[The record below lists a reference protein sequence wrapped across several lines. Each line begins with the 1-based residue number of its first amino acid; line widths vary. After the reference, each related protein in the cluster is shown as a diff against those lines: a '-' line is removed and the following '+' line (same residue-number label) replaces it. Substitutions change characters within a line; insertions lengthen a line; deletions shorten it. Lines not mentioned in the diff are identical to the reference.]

1 MIEINYDIPGKVELI
16 SELKEIFSGVDKVI
30 NDLEQEK
37 SVLEK
42 ELETLENTKT
52 FTVDNL
58 KRKPEINRLLTENS
72 HLLTQMKKER
82 EELQQSCFTYFP
94 NKVGDI
100 DSQYRQAI
108 EKQLEPVEQEIAL
121 LLKQLNEK
129 VMFIKSVK
137 VKANAIYNRE
147 IVDEG
152 NKIIGVTRHN
162 RSVIGISS
170 YVSAPN
176 LVERAMKYERGQLK
190 S

>member
-1 MIEINYDIPGKVELI
+1 MINKGAIKMIEINYDIPGKVELI

-108 EKQLEPVEQEIAL
+108 E
-121 LLKQLNEK
+121 N
-129 VMFIKSVK
+129 
-137 VKANAIYNRE
+137 N
-147 IVDEG
+147 
-152 NKIIGVTRHN
+152 
-162 RSVIGISS
+162 
-170 YVSAPN
+170 
-176 LVERAMKYERGQLK
+176 
-190 S
+190 

>member
-1 MIEINYDIPGKVELI
+1 MIEINYDIPRKVELI

-129 VMFIKSVK
+129 AMFIKSVK

>member
-16 SELKEIFSGVDKVI
+16 SELKRNFSGVDKVI

-108 EKQLEPVEQEIAL
+108 E
-121 LLKQLNEK
+121 N
-129 VMFIKSVK
+129 
-137 VKANAIYNRE
+137 N
-147 IVDEG
+147 
-152 NKIIGVTRHN
+152 
-162 RSVIGISS
+162 
-170 YVSAPN
+170 
-176 LVERAMKYERGQLK
+176 
-190 S
+190 

>member
-1 MIEINYDIPGKVELI
+1 M
-16 SELKEIFSGVDKVI
+16 I

-121 LLKQLNEK
+121 YLN
-129 VMFIKSVK
+129 
-137 VKANAIYNRE
+137 N
-147 IVDEG
+147 
-152 NKIIGVTRHN
+152 
-162 RSVIGISS
+162 
-170 YVSAPN
+170 
-176 LVERAMKYERGQLK
+176 
-190 S
+190 